1 VDVPFGG
8 AKGGGI
14 NCGPARLSR
23 TELDAITRAFV
34 EQTKEVIGPN
44 QDIPAPDV
52 NTNGEVMSWIM
63 DEYSRHYGNVQRFS
77 WEEDRITEEL
87 EKVMVRSYAAVRAV
101 AEEKV
106 DLRTAAFILGIRRVG
121 KAATSRRSTRE
132 PISFD

>member
-1 VDVPFGG
+1 
-8 AKGGGI
+8 
-14 NCGPARLSR
+14 
-23 TELDAITRAFV
+23 V